1 MPSSSRALGLGRRSL
16 IAVVAGAGVALTP
29 LAAAPASAATSAA
42 APSAAAQTIVNT
54 ALAQQGDPYR
64 WGAAGPNAFDCSGLA
79 QYAAKAAGITLP
91 HSSKGQSQMG
101 RPVAKS
107 DLKPGDLVFYYS
119 PVSHVA
125 VYVGNGKIVHASTY
139 GQPVKVVD
147 MAFVP
152 GYNSARRLA

>member
-29 LAAAPASAATSAA
+29 LAAAPASAATS